1 MSWITTHVLDVS
13 RGQPVAGLNV
23 TLRSCGSDRRAGAVI
38 GQAKT
43 DGQGRVP
50 ALPGDGEALTPGVY
64 WLQFDTSVVSS
75 FFPEVS
81 IQVQIGDDDQG
92 YHVPLLV
99 SPFGYSTYR
108 GR

>member
-13 RGQPVAGLNV
+13 KGQPVAGMLV
-23 TLRSCGSDRRAGAVI
+23 TLRSCGADNGVSVVI
-38 GQAKT
+38 GQDKT
-43 DGQGRVP
+43 DHDGRVR
-50 ALPGDGEALTPGVY
+50 ALPGKGQMLTPGVY
-64 WLQFDTSVVSS
+64 LLQFDTSAVSS

-81 IQVQIGDDDQG
+81 IQIQIADGEQG
-92 YHVPLLV
+92 YHVPLLL